1 MSIEIDGILRYG
13 PEDVQAG
20 LCDPAQLWKPVPQ
33 EVLPVVP
40 PEQTAEQAP
49 PTAAQL
55 RADVLAA
62 YNKLGGVA
70 YLQSLA
76 GDNPPAF
83 LKLLTNALHHQTP
96 GDGADLSQLTREE
109 HRQLQIAEQYAVI
122 AAHRP
127 ASLAG
132 DAKASE
138 VIIKASDRLAKLLG
152 TDQPRLVANFNTDV
166 GAIHRLTDAELEQI
180 ARRGLTLT
188 QGEDGTYA
196 AGEE

>member
-1 MSIEIDGILRYG
+1 MTDIDGIKHYDLA
-13 PEDVQAG
+13 DVQAG

-40 PEQTAEQAP
+40 PEQVP

-62 YNKLGGVA
+62 YNKLGGVK
-70 YLQSLA
+70 YLTSLA
-76 GDNPPAF
+76 EESPPAF

-96 GDGADLSQLTREE
+96 GDGADLSQLSREE

-122 AAHRP
+122 TAHRP

-180 ARRGLTLT
+180 ARRGLTLV
-188 QGEDGTYA
+188 QGDDGTYSED
-196 AGEE
+196 GQ